1 MFTNYKYV
9 HTLSRLGSFTKAAEA
24 LYISQPALSVAIR
37 NTEKKV
43 GAQLFE
49 RNGRG
54 VRLTPAG
61 RDYVEAAER
70 ILQMEQELA
79 VKIHDLN
86 GLESGSVT
94 VGGSN
99 YLSSYV
105 LPKIINVYS
114 ARHPRVEVVLTE
126 ANSGHLAQLLEREQ
140 VDLVV
145 DNLADNES
153 WESHR
158 LAREK
163 ILLCVPKDRAVN
175 RELLSRQIRPE
186 DIFHNRVD
194 WSQVAEAPLAAF
206 AGEPFVLLK
215 PGNDM
220 HDRAMG
226 LFGQAQIRPEVR
238 FYVDQLN
245 IAYALA
251 ESGVGATFLTDTFF
265 RHARFREDV
274 VLYDVSRDC
283 YRTLCIAHKR
293 RRYCSRAMEE
303 FIRVAK
309 EVIR

>member
-9 HTLSRLGSFTKAAEA
+9 YTLSRLGSFTKAAEA

-37 NTEKKV
+37 NTETKV

-49 RNGRG
+49 RTGRG
-54 VRLTPAG
+54 VRLTQAG
-61 RDYVEAAER
+61 REYMAAAER
-70 ILQMEQELA
+70 IVQMEQELA
-79 VKIHDLN
+79 VKIRDLN
-86 GLESGSVT
+86 GLEAGSVT

-105 LPKIINVYS
+105 LPKIINVFT
-114 ARHPRVEVVLTE
+114 ARYPRVEVVLTE
-126 ANSGHLAQLLEREQ
+126 ANSRHLAQLLEQEQ

-145 DNLADNES
+145 DNLEDTDC

-175 RELLSRQIRPE
+175 RGLEDRQIRPE
-186 DIFHNRVD
+186 EIWAGDPA
-194 WSQVAEAPLAAF
+194 WKQAAQVPLETF
-206 AGEPFVLLK
+206 AGEDFVLLK

-220 HDRAMG
+220 YDRAMG
-226 LFGQAQIRPEVR
+226 LFEKAKFAPKVR
-238 FYVDQLN
+238 FHVDQLN

-251 ESGVGATFLTDTFF
+251 ESGAGATFLTDTFF

-274 VLYDVSRDC
+274 VLYDVSREC
-283 YRTLCIAHKR
+283 YRTLYIAHKR
-293 RRYCSRAMEE
+293 RRYCSRAMEA

-309 EVIR
+309 EVIQ